1 MKAAPWLLLF
11 GLAAASGGASP
22 GDDGPDPRD
31 VLRRVAGFSEPQIAA
46 VERGEVVSRQL
57 PTADKS
63 EMAAFGA
70 VCIRA
75 SQDVFLEKL
84 RSIVRFRQGAS
95 ILEIG
100 GLRRPPSSEDLQGL
114 TLEEGDLEAV
124 RKCHRGGCD
133 LKMSSSAID
142 RIQGEIDWK
151 AADAKARA
159 TALARRMLAEYAAAY
174 MEGGTAAMATYND
187 KETPQETAAEFRKL
201 LAASP
206 YLALYIPEFHRYVEA
221 YPNGTLA
228 GTQDLFYWSKEK
240 FGPKPTIL
248 LHHVTIFENPKR
260 KGQALVSTKQIY
272 ASHYFRAG
280 LDLTALVDAPGS
292 GFYLMDLYRTRIDPP
307 TGMLSGVI
315 LGKIRAGVEQG
326 VAESLRVAKARAEAN

>member
-1 MKAAPWLLLF
+1 MKAAPLVLLA
-11 GLAAASGGASP
+11 GLAAAPGGAAAP
-22 GDDGPDPRD
+22 ADDPDIRD
-31 VLRRVAGFSEPQIAA
+31 VLRRVAGFSDLQIAA
-46 VERGEVVSRQL
+46 VERGEVVSKQL

-75 SQDVFLEKL
+75 SREAFLEKL
-84 RSIVRFRQGAS
+84 RSIVRFRQGPS

-100 GLRRPPSSEDLQGL
+100 GLRRPPSSEDLKGL
-114 TLEEGDLEAV
+114 TLEEGDFEAV

-142 RIQGEIDWK
+142 QIQKEIDWK
-151 AADAKARA
+151 GADARARA
-159 TALARRMLAEYAAAY
+159 TALARRMLAEYAGAY
-174 MEGGTAAMATYND
+174 MEGGAPAMASYND
-187 KETPQETAAEFRKL
+187 KETPQETAAEFREL

-206 YLALYIPEFHRYVEA
+206 YLVEYVPEFHRYLEA

-228 GTQDLFYWSKEK
+228 GTRDLFYWSKEK
-240 FGPKPTIL
+240 FGPKPTIQL
-248 LHHVTIFENPKR
+248 YHVTIFENPER

-280 LDLTALVDAPGS
+280 FDLTALVDAPGS

-326 VAESLRVAKARAEAN
+326 VAEGLKVAKARAEAN